1 MHQFDLDLA
10 IKILERTPNIV
21 KGWLINLP
29 EEWSQ
34 NKSSSEGWSV
44 YDIVGHFIQGEKTD
58 WIPRA
63 KIILQKKEDNEFEP
77 FDRFAQFSESKGK
90 KTNQLVD
97 EFCQLREKNLDF
109 LREFDIQPED
119 YNLQGKHPELG
130 IVNLKQ
136 LLSTWVVHDLEH
148 LSQMAKEIALLY
160 KENVG
165 PWLEYLNLLKQ

>member
-34 NKSSSEGWSV
+34 NKRSSECWSV
-44 YDIVGHFIQGEKTD
+44 YDIVGHFIHGEKTD

-63 KIILQKKEDNEFEP
+63 KIILQKEEANEFEP

-109 LREFDIQPED
+109 LREFDIQSED

-160 KENVG
+160 KEDVG
-165 PWLEYLNLLKQ
+165 PWLEYLNVLKQ